1 MHYTRVQKPDHKF
14 TLKPLVAMGVGL
26 QLDLNEMEEVLALA
40 GLSFN
45 PTDYNE
51 QAYRYLQACRVSRL
65 MSVMIFLWN

>member
-1 MHYTRVQKPDHKF
+1 
-14 TLKPLVAMGVGL
+14 MGVGL

-51 QAYRYLQACRVSRL
+51 QAYRYLFTGMSGKSIDECNDFL
-65 MSVMIFLWN
+65 MELGVPLLGTQQRK